1 MLRQLVIVA
10 VLFGVMTGL
19 PLVVD
24 PHAGTVN
31 PASMAAFGFIVL
43 AAYTLGELAERI
55 RLPHIT
61 GYLVTGLVCGPYVLG
76 LVDEV
81 VVRDLGLFN
90 VLAVALIGL
99 SAGGALR
106 IRDLQQGFRVIA
118 GVIASQFAAIMLGVG
133 LLVLLLSLPIPG
145 LGLAFLHEGG
155 FSRTLAVALL
165 LGTVAAAFSP
175 AATIAVIHGVRARGP
190 VTDKVLGISILNNVV
205 VVAVF
210 AATLAISQ
218 RLVGSAQGDSRL
230 IIELLVTLGGSIA
243 LGLTLG
249 LVLWAYLRF
258 VGTHLLLAVV
268 GLCFVVTHLADQ
280 LGTEPVLVFIVAGF
294 TFSNTSPRASV
305 LHAVVDRLSLP
316 IYVVFFFIAG
326 AGLHLDALA
335 TLWPAALLI
344 FAGRLVS
351 LWLGTRLGSR
361 ITRGPDGLGRYGWMT
376 FGPQAGI
383 ALSLAMVAG
392 HAFEGWGTTFETLA
406 VATIGLNELVGP
418 ALLQTALGLVGEVRA
433 KRQGVAHDPSDKSA
447 HTPAADQ
454 PEAQPGGESAS
465 TDYQPQ
471 ADDEP
476 RLPEWLPQPGHTRRS
491 VWGPPPTTR
500 SDRLRHL
507 CKGLETDLQSIVRDL
522 QAGSITRRREQA
534 VRFLGLLR
542 REFLRAHRHTT
553 LTAEA
558 EHTEAWRTSIR
569 RERGEMASRWEQ
581 LLLDR
586 AATTDF
592 RQDLRT
598 FQEIVQQVDRSIDDT
613 PEALEVPLDP
623 SWGDAREDDTLRLA
637 THRWLTRTRHR
648 VQRALGFRAEETR
661 VVELRAL
668 TRYCMSGLAPTHLIE
683 AAALIAMGERHL
695 LARARAVFE
704 SYHQALESL
713 LSKDYPLEER
723 KRALEALRTEVE
735 EDFALASSEIDRM
748 ADDAVRTTASSLGRA
763 YRELVRMV
771 DSAGTA
777 ELPPA
782 RYRFSR
788 VYDARERALRQL
800 EEGFAVS
807 RDLTRGIASNLAM
820 ELEMVRLRV
829 HVRDAVEDAACGLER
844 DVRGRLVVQIDR
856 LDSGL
861 SSAVASLR
869 TLLGGADP
877 SRERIRQG
885 IQDATV
891 PLAHLL
897 HDVLTI
903 AEKLRASLKNEAAV
917 GPLLRALSTEI
928 DDLTDRFLVVTDPPA
943 TRGRSFPPRPQ
954 TRDLHF
960 REAVRAY
967 MEAEAGRDLTV
978 SLGSLRAHIDESYV
992 GIDEV
997 QRVLAFNSDLAG
1009 AELDVLPDDRL
1020 EGETVELLEEMLVGT
1035 LQRLSNRV
1043 TSLGQAAQDLPDQAG
1058 KAVRQ
1063 AVTGNLERLTDI
1075 LVDGRHSELKL
1086 RLALDA
1092 ASAGR
1097 QELHGAL
1104 REVTYAMEQLGQLV
1118 TVALGP
1124 RTLARARALLGIR
1137 DPDAE
1142 AREHP
1147 HSFSPPAERVP
1158 IPTVYRRLF
1167 SDQGLEGG
1175 DLLAGRDADVERV
1188 RRTLTGR
1195 GSPSRTVAVVGVA
1208 GIGNAAVINTLLR
1221 GLPEQ
1226 AIIHRV
1232 RLEGRTTVEQVEE
1245 RILRPMRGARG
1256 NIMVVEGFN
1265 WLFTIRPGGFS
1276 PLRAFIDGVLEDR
1289 GGNGWIVSTERPVWS
1304 YAKRVLPL
1312 EDIFCER
1319 FDLGALSVDELR
1331 NTLLL
1336 RHAMSGY
1343 RLHFQRPAGHLGWW
1357 VQEVLT
1363 RKAAEEDLHERRY
1376 FEQLHLATGG
1386 ILSDALRLWLASVA
1400 GIGSSTD
1407 TITIGG
1413 LPEPPIEPIRKLPLD
1428 ELITLR
1434 QLARQGRITAED
1446 HAQQFRTE
1454 ATWSAGYLTRLE
1466 HSGLLQRVDDS
1477 CYRFAPELAGAIHQV
1492 LRERRLMG

>member
-10 VLFGVMTGL
+10 VLFGIMTGL
-19 PLVVD
+19 PLVISPLD
-24 PHAGTVN
+24 GTVN

-76 LVDEV
+76 LVDQV

-106 IRDLQQGFRVIA
+106 IRDLQAGFRVIA
-118 GVIASQFAAIMLGVG
+118 GVIAAQFAAVMLGVG
-133 LLVLLLSLPIPG
+133 LLVMLLSLPIPG
-145 LGLAFLHEGG
+145 LGLDFLQQGG
-155 FSRTLAVALL
+155 FPRVLAVALL
-165 LGTVAAAFSP
+165 LGTIAAAFSP
-175 AATIAVIHGVRARGP
+175 AATIAVIHGVRASGP

-210 AATLAISQ
+210 AATLAMAQ
-218 RLVGSAQGDSRL
+218 RLVGASAGDGRL
-230 IIELLVTLGGSIA
+230 IIDVLGTLGGSIG
-243 LGLTLG
+243 LGLLLG

-258 VGTHLLLAVV
+258 VGTHLLLLVI
-268 GLCFVVTHLADQ
+268 GLCFVVTHLAGQ

-294 TFSNTSPRASV
+294 TFANASPRSV
-305 LHAVVDRLSLP
+305 ALFAVVERLSLP

-344 FAGRLVS
+344 FGGRLVS
-351 LWLGTRLGSR
+351 LWLGTRLGAQL
-361 ITRGPDGLGRYGWMT
+361 TRGPDGLGRYGWMT

-392 HAFEGWGTTFETLA
+392 HAFGGWGATFETLA

-418 ALLQTALGLVGEVRA
+418 ALLQGALGLVGEVRA
-433 KRQGVAHDPSDKSA
+433 KRQGVAQAPTAASEGPDGTPSAVVDEADAPDDDATRDHD
-447 HTPAADQ
+447 Q
-454 PEAQPGGESAS
+454 
-465 TDYQPQ
+465 
-471 ADDEP
+471 
-476 RLPEWLPQPGHTRRS
+476 RLPEWQPEPGRSRRNA
-491 VWGPPPTTR
+491 WGPPPTTR

-507 CKGLETDLQSIVRDL
+507 CKHLESNLHGIVRDL
-522 QAGSITRRREQA
+522 RAGAITRRREQA
-534 VRFLGLLR
+534 ARFLGLLR

-553 LTAEA
+553 LTVGA
-558 EHTEAWRTSIR
+558 EHTDAWRNSIR
-569 RERGEMASRWEQ
+569 RERGELASRWER

-598 FQEIVQQVDRSIDDT
+598 FQDILDQVDRSIEDT

-623 SWGDAREDDTLRLA
+623 HWADAREDDTLRLSA
-637 THRWLTRTRHR
+637 HRWWARARRR
-648 VQRALGFRAEETR
+648 VLGILGSPAADTR

-668 TRYCMSGLAPTHLIE
+668 TRYCMSGVAPTHLIE

-704 SYHQALESL
+704 SYNQALESL
-713 LSKDYPLEER
+713 LDKDYDLEQR
-723 KRALEALRTEVE
+723 KQALESIRTEVE
-735 EDFALASSEIDRM
+735 EDFALAAREVDRM
-748 ADDAVRTTASSLGRA
+748 ADDAVRVTASALGRA
-763 YRELVRMV
+763 YRELIGMV
-771 DSAGTA
+771 DSAGTP
-777 ELPPA
+777 ELPSS

-788 VYDARERALRQL
+788 IYDAREQALKQL
-800 EEGFAVS
+800 EEGFSVS
-807 RDLTRGIASNLAM
+807 RELTRGIASSLAM

-829 HVRDAVEDAACGLER
+829 HVREAVEDAATGLER
-844 DVRGRLVVQIDR
+844 DIRGRLLAQLDR
-856 LDSGL
+856 LDAGL
-861 SSAVASLR
+861 PASITKLR
-869 TLLGGADP
+869 TLLGTPEP
-877 SRERIRQG
+877 SRELIRQG
-885 IQDATV
+885 ILDATG
-891 PLAHLL
+891 PLAHTV
-897 HDVLTI
+897 HDILTI
-903 AEKLRASLKNEAAV
+903 AEKLRGSLKNESAV

-943 TRGRSFPPRPQ
+943 PRGRSFPPRPQ

-960 REAVRAY
+960 REAVRSY

-978 SLGSLRAHIDESYV
+978 SLGAIRTRIDETYV

-1009 AELDVLPDDRL
+1009 AELDVLPD
-1020 EGETVELLEEMLVGT
+1020 ELLEDETIELLRDMLVGT
-1035 LQRLSNRV
+1035 LQRLANRASALHL
-1043 TSLGQAAQDLPDQAG
+1043 TAQDIPDQAG
-1058 KAVRQ
+1058 LAVRQ

-1075 LVDGRHSELKL
+1075 LVEGRHSELKL

-1092 ASAGR
+1092 ASAGGH
-1097 QELHGAL
+1097 ELHGAL
-1104 REVTYAMEQLGQLV
+1104 RELVNAAEQLGQVL

-1124 RTLARARALLGIR
+1124 RSLARVQAVLGLR
-1137 DPDAE
+1137 DLEAE
-1142 AREHP
+1142 AKEHP
-1147 HSFSPPAERVP
+1147 HTFTPPAERVP

-1175 DLLAGRDADVERV
+1175 DLLAGREADVERV

-1226 AIIHRV
+1226 AAIHRV
-1232 RLEGRTTVEQVEE
+1232 RFEAQATVEEVEE
-1245 RILRPMRGARG
+1245 RLLAPMRAGRG
-1256 NIMVVEGFN
+1256 DIMVVEGVH
-1265 WLFTIRPGGFS
+1265 WLFTIRPGGFA
-1276 PLRAFIDGVLEDR
+1276 PLRALIDGVLADR
-1289 GGNGWIVSTERPVWS
+1289 GGNGWLVSTERPVWS

-1343 RLHFQRPAGHLGWW
+1343 RLHFQRPTGHLGWW
-1357 VQEVLT
+1357 LQELLT
-1363 RKAAEEDLHERRY
+1363 RKAAEEDLHERHF
-1376 FEQLHLATGG
+1376 FEQLHEATGG
-1386 ILSDALRLWLASVA
+1386 ILSDALRLWLAAVA

-1413 LPEPPIEPIRKLPLD
+1413 LPEPPLEAIRRLPLD
-1428 ELITLR
+1428 DLITLR

-1446 HAQQFRTE
+1446 HARQFRTE

-1466 HSGLLQRVDDS
+1466 HSGLLQRVDEC

-1492 LRERRLMG
+1492 LRERSLMG